1 MAEYIERGALMGVVD
16 EITWYHINDQCN
28 LQSGASDE
36 GCDLYKVGDII
47 KALEDAPAID
57 AVRVIRCENCMHS
70 KEAADEKMRGLFVWC
85 DVCKRYKIANGFCDD
100 GKKRVKIRK
109 LEVYKK

>member
-1 MAEYIERGALMGVVD
+1 MAEYIDRAEVCRFCKDRVDLPCAENCVV
-16 EITWYHINDQCN
+16 
-28 LQSGASDE
+28 L
-36 GCDLYKVGDII
+36 V
-47 KALEDAPAID
+47 APVVD
-57 AVRVIRCENCMHS
+57 AVRVIRCKDCMHS

-100 GKKRVKIRK
+100 GKKPVKIRK